1 MTKIFSCEKIRNKIS
16 LAFDHRLM
24 NRTKSSGTQIFV
36 KLIFFTNFEVITK
49 TNVKGYIEKQ

>member
-24 NRTKSSGTQIFV
+24 NRTIIQNPVELKFS
-36 KLIFFTNFEVITK
+36 
-49 TNVKGYIEKQ
+49 